1 MNLEATLH
9 AKKVNNISSTY
20 QIFQTVSKSFTLI
33 TTRSR
38 LWNWR
43 TWAATKTSS
52 GISHTIATHQPP
64 QSTKHLQYPSFLL
77 AKASARLICVVS
89 FFFFVEK
96 VSLSFNCLT
105 SSRLGLG
112 FNHIRNIENGSLDYL
127 PRLRELHLDNNRLT
141 RVPTGLPDMKY
152 LQVRRNTIAGLN
164 FK

>member
-9 AKKVNNISSTY
+9 AKKVNKISSTY

-64 QSTKHLQYPSFLL
+64 QSTKHLQYPRLLL
-77 AKASARLICVVS
+77 AKASARLIWVV
-89 FFFFVEK
+89 FFFFLWK
-96 VSLSFNCLT
+96 RFLFPSIVSLLPGWGLALT
-105 SSRLGLG
+105 TSVTLRTAVWITSQDWGSSIWTTTVS
-112 FNHIRNIENGSLDYL
+112 HVSPQASQIW
-127 PRLRELHLDNNRLT
+127 
-141 RVPTGLPDMKY
+141 
-152 LQVRRNTIAGLN
+152 NTCRWGETQSRA
-164 FK
+164 